1 MSTPGNITQ
10 AEAAFDF
17 TVWFK
22 NTFGIKLDKLLDSL
36 GDTVYML
43 GWGLVIGAAVGFL
56 LALVLVMC
64 RKGGLWQNRVV
75 YGIVNVYVNIVRSM
89 PFIIT
94 LVFVFPL
101 TRLIVGKTYGST
113 AMLVPLV
120 IFISPYLARLMENSL
135 LEVSPGIIEA
145 AQAMGATTWQIIVR
159 FMLPEALSSI
169 VLALTTGTVGL
180 LGATAMAGYAGG
192 GGVGDLALTYG
203 YQRYNLPLLIL
214 TIVILVVFVQLLQLL
229 GNRISARLRSHR

>member
-1 MSTPGNITQ
+1 MSTPGNITPAQ
-10 AEAAFDF
+10 AGFDF
-17 TVWFK
+17 PAWFK
-22 NTFGIKLDKLLDSL
+22 DFFGIKFDKLLGSL
-36 GDTVYML
+36 GDTLYML
-43 GWGLVIGAAVGFL
+43 GWGLIIGAAVGFL

-64 RKGGLWQNRVV
+64 RRGGLWQNRVA

-101 TRLIVGKTYGST
+101 TRVIVGKTYGST

-120 IFISPYLARLMENSL
+120 IYISPYLARLMENSL

-145 AQAMGATTWQIIVR
+145 AQAMGATTWQIIAR
-159 FMLPEALSSI
+159 FMLPEALSSM

-180 LGATAMAGYAGG
+180 LGATAMAGYVGG

-229 GNRISARLRSHR
+229 GNRVSARLRSHR

>member
-120 IFISPYLARLMENSL
+120 IYISPYMARLIENSL
-135 LEVSPGIIEA
+135 LEVSPGVIEA
-145 AQAMGATTWQIIVR
+145 ALAMGATTWQIITR
-159 FMLPEALSSI
+159 FLLPEALSSI
-169 VLALTTGTVGL
+169 ALAMTTGTVGL
-180 LGATAMAGYAGG
+180 LGATAMAGYVGG

-203 YQRYNLPLLIL
+203 YQRYNFPLLIL
-214 TIVILVVFVQLLQLL
+214 TIVILVIFVQLLQLI
-229 GNRISARLRSHR
+229 GNRVSGKLREHR

>member
-1 MSTPGNITQ
+1 MSDWQ
-10 AEAAFDF
+10 AQ
-17 TVWFK
+17 FK
-22 NTFGIKLDKLLDSL
+22 EVFGIKWPKLLESL
-36 GDTVYML
+36 GQTVYML
-43 GWGLVIGAAVGFL
+43 GWGLLIGAVLGLL
-56 LALVLVMC
+56 LALVLVLC
-64 RKGGLWQNRVV
+64 RKGGLLQNRVL
-75 YGIVNVYVNIVRSM
+75 YSIVNVYVNIVRSM

-120 IFISPYLARLMENSL
+120 IFISPYLARLIENSL

-145 AQAMGATTWQIIVR
+145 AQAMGATTWQIIWR
-159 FMLPEALSSI
+159 FMMPEALSSI

-229 GNRISARLRSHR
+229 GNRISGKLRAHR

>member
-1 MSTPGNITQ
+1 MNDWQTQ
-10 AEAAFDF
+10 
-17 TVWFK
+17 FK
-22 NTFGIKLDKLLDSL
+22 DVFGIKWPKLMESL
-36 GDTVYML
+36 GQTVYML
-43 GWGLVIGAAVGFL
+43 GWGLLIGAAIGLV
-56 LALVLVMC
+56 LALVLVLC
-64 RKGGLWQNRVV
+64 RKGGLMQNRVL
-75 YGIVNVYVNIVRSM
+75 YNIINIYVNIVRSM

-101 TRLIVGKTYGST
+101 TRVIVGKTYGST

-120 IFISPYLARLMENSL
+120 IYISPYMARLIENSL

-145 AQAMGATTWQIIVR
+145 AEAMGATVFQIIWR

-229 GNRISARLRSHR
+229 GNRISGKLREHR